1 MIKFEHICV
10 LGLGYIGLPT
20 ASLFAT
26 NGFRVTG
33 VDTNPRVVETVN
45 RGEVHIEEPGLNT
58 LVHAA
63 TQSGRLVATSEVP
76 EADVYIIAVPTPIAA
91 DKRPDLSA
99 VEAAARAIAPRLRP
113 HNLVILESTSPPGT
127 SVGLVWPILAQ
138 SGLEP
143 GKTVHLAH
151 CPERVLPG
159 QILFELLEN
168 SRVVGGFSRR
178 CGELAR
184 GLYASIV
191 GGAIHVTDVTTAEM
205 VKVTE
210 NTFRDVNI
218 ALANE
223 LALVAERVG
232 VDVWEVIRLANL
244 HPRVNL
250 LSPGP
255 GVGGHC
261 ISVDPWFLV
270 DQAPAESR
278 LITTARRVNDAMP
291 AFVEAKLARLF
302 PAGQSLHIAVL
313 GAAYKGN
320 VGDHRESPAL
330 EVVRRLEEAGHTVAV
345 CDPHVTKLDYPPLV
359 SVEEAFTGA
368 DCVLLLTPH
377 NEFRGLDPDWL
388 GDLMRHRVL
397 LDTRAFLD
405 RKAWQ
410 AADFQVMTLGD
421 GTARPR
427 RVLPRAC

>member
-1 MIKFEHICV
+1 MIKYEHVCV

-33 VDTNPRVVETVN
+33 VDINPRVVEVVN
-45 RGEVHIEEPGLNT
+45 RGGVHIEEPGLNT
-58 LVHAA
+58 LVQAA
-63 TQSGRLVATSEVP
+63 TNSGLLKATSEVP
-76 EADVYIIAVPTPIAA
+76 EADVYIIAVPTPITA
-91 DKRPDLSA
+91 DKQADLSA
-99 VEAAARAIAPRLRP
+99 VLAATEAIVPHLRA

-127 SVGLVWPILAQ
+127 CLNLVAPRLAE
-138 SGLEP
+138 SGLKL
-143 GKTVHLAH
+143 GKNLFLAH

-168 SRVVGGFSRR
+168 TRVVGGFSRR

-191 GGAIHVTDVTTAEM
+191 GGAIHLTDVTTAEM

-218 ALANE
+218 ALSNE
-223 LALVAERVG
+223 LALVSERLG
-232 VDVWEVIRLANL
+232 IDVWEVIRLANL

-261 ISVDPWFLV
+261 ISVDPWFIV
-270 DQAPAESR
+270 GQAPEQAQ
-278 LITTARRVNDAMP
+278 LIATARRVNDAMP
-291 AFVEAKLARLF
+291 AFVEHRLAQVFGTERPLK
-302 PAGQSLHIAVL
+302 IAAL

-330 EVVRRLEEAGHTVAV
+330 EVIRRLEAAGHRVEIY
-345 CDPHVTKLDYPPLV
+345 DPHVRCCGFPLV
-359 SVEEAFTGA
+359 SADEAFEGA
-368 DCVLLLTPH
+368 DCAILLTPH
-377 NEFRGLDPDWL
+377 NEYRGLDPDWQ

-397 LDTRAFLD
+397 IDTRAFLD
-405 RKAWQ
+405 KKAWQ
-410 AADFQVMTLGD
+410 VADFQILTLGD
-421 GTARPR
+421 GSQRPQ
-427 RVLPRAC
+427 RAALRTL